1 VVTPPR
7 RTVPLVL
14 AAPTDQ
20 AALKNAMAGLDMGNV
35 MAYVGLGANLGD
47 ARAALRQA
55 LAALRQLPLTEL
67 LACSNCYQTAAL
79 GDAPDAA
86 PSPDYLNAVAELRT
100 GLSAPA
106 LLAALQ
112 AIEAAAG
119 RQRPYRN
126 APRTL
131 DLDLLMHGKTT
142 LNEPGLW
149 LPHPRMQQRAFVLVP
164 LAEIAPQMVTAA
176 QLAAVQGQA
185 IACLGPL

>member
-1 VVTPPR
+1 
-7 RTVPLVL
+7 VL

-20 AALKNAMAGLDMGNV
+20 TALKNAMAGLDMGNV

-55 LAALRQLPLTEL
+55 LEALRQLPLTEL

-79 GDAPDAA
+79 GDAPDAP

-131 DLDLLMHGKTT
+131 DLDLLTHGSATW
-142 LNEPGLW
+142 NEPSLT
-149 LPHPRMQQRAFVLVP
+149 LPHPRMLQRAFVLVP
-164 LAEIAPQMVTAA
+164 LAEIAPQLVSAE
-176 QLAAVQGQA
+176 QLAVVQGQS

>member
-1 VVTPPR
+1 
-7 RTVPLVL
+7 
-14 AAPTDQ
+14 
-20 AALKNAMAGLDMGNV
+20 MAGLDMGSV
-35 MAYVGLGANLGD
+35 MAYIGLGANLGD

-55 LAALRQLPLTEL
+55 LAALRQLPFTQL
-67 LACSNCYQTAAL
+67 LACSSCYQTAAL
-79 GDAPDAA
+79 GDAPQAL

-100 GLSAPA
+100 GLSAPD

-112 AIEAAAG
+112 GIEAAAG

-131 DLDLLMHGKTT
+131 DLDLLMHGSATW
-142 LNEPGLW
+142 NEPSLT
-149 LPHPRMQQRAFVLVP
+149 LPHPRMLQRAFVLVP
-164 LAEIAPQMVTAA
+164 LAEIAPQLVSAE